1 VTVSLACCA
10 AARYAW
16 AVGLHGLTPQTSGDG
31 LVVLTDAKLVPE
43 PAVSGKRFDV
53 TVQANAGAH
62 GKAGPSP
69 PPAPLPRDGC
79 RTCLLTC
86 ARAYPR
92 PCSER
97 DSERQYRA
105 DYQVHRHHN
114 LRGENSRRSA
124 WPCLTPRCQVPLDF
138 CKTAA
143 CPVPAGPFPIS
154 YGYVLPSV
162 SPPGAYS
169 IELKAKTGAGA
180 DLFCFDANFHV
191 NFWAENGDV
200 ALPVPKG
207 ADDTEA
213 WSNIQTVFLK
223 AAEAQ

>member
-1 VTVSLACCA
+1 
-10 AARYAW
+10 
-16 AVGLHGLTPQTSGDG
+16 
-31 LVVLTDAKLVPE
+31 
-43 PAVSGKRFDV
+43 
-53 TVQANAGAH
+53 
-62 GKAGPSP
+62 
-69 PPAPLPRDGC
+69 
-79 RTCLLTC
+79 
-86 ARAYPR
+86 
-92 PCSER
+92 
-97 DSERQYRA
+97 
-105 DYQVHRHHN
+105 
-114 LRGENSRRSA
+114 
-124 WPCLTPRCQVPLDF
+124 VPLDF